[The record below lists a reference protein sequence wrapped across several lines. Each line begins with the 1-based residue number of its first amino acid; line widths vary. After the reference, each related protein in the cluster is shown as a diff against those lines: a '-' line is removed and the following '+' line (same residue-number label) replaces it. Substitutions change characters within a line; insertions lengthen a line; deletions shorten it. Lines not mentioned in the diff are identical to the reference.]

1 MAEACIHIM
10 LNYDEKDFINIGC
23 GEDLYE
29 QLLRSTKIILD
40 CDNQQIIILEHEID
54 DQYIEEK
61 KILRSLGYIK

>member
-1 MAEACIHIM
+1 MAIRCAELKLPAA
-10 LNYDEKDFINIGC
+10 IGC
-23 GEDLYE
+23 GEVLYE
-29 QLLRSTKIILD
+29 QLLRSSKIILD